1 VLPETTT
8 MKNAYPNPFRMNS
21 STTID
26 VAVKAG
32 ENGIVTIYNILGQA
46 VKTFKVSEGTTKINW
61 NGRDA
66 KGNACGSGIYFY
78 KLSTPS
84 MNQTKKM
91 VIVK

>member
-1 VLPETTT
+1 
-8 MKNAYPNPFRMNS
+8 
-21 STTID
+21 
-26 VAVKAG
+26 
-32 ENGIVTIYNILGQA
+32 